1 MPETASASA
10 PFACSVPTRHA
21 MNRKHASLIGWGH
34 YAPENVVTNA
44 DLEKIV
50 DTSDEWIKSR
60 SGIERRHFVSEDQAT
75 SDLSIEAG
83 RRALEM
89 SGVAPED
96 VDLVIVATSS
106 PDYLTPPVS
115 SQVQHGLGCVNAGA
129 FAMMVGCTG
138 FVYGLVTADQFIQ
151 TGAYKTILV
160 VGAEVISKN
169 LDMTDRTT
177 CVLFGDGAGA
187 VVLQAT
193 DAPCGVRSFELGS
206 DGSQAEALIAPCP
219 GTRNPVSQYAID
231 NRTHYLRMDGRA
243 VFKFATRTMT
253 ESLQRVMGK
262 AGVGVDDVDLFIPHQ
277 ANARIIEYA
286 AKTLA
291 LPPEKVVMNVA
302 DYGNTSAATIPIAL
316 SEALTAGRAEAG
328 DTLALVGF
336 GAGLTWAACLF
347 DLGPLVGTAEAAHEA
362 TEAASGDGAPV
373 DSVIDDRGVVDG
385 LIA

>member
-1 MPETASASA
+1 MSRIHS
-10 PFACSVPTRHA
+10 
-21 MNRKHASLIGWGH
+21 SLVGWGH
-34 YAPENVVTNA
+34 YAPENVVTNE
-44 DLEKIV
+44 DLAQIV
-50 DTSDEWIKSR
+50 ETTDEWIRSR

-75 SDLSIEAG
+75 SDLCVEAG
-83 RRALEM
+83 RMALDRAGLT
-89 SGVAPED
+89 GED
-96 VDLVIVATSS
+96 VDLVLVATSS

-115 SQVQHGLGCVNAGA
+115 SQVQDRLGCTRAGA
-129 FAMMVGCTG
+129 MTLMVGCTG

-151 TGAYKTILV
+151 TGAFKTILV
-160 VGAEVISKN
+160 IGAEVISKN

-193 DAPCGVRSFELGS
+193 DRPCGVRAFELGS

-219 GTRNPVSQYAID
+219 GTRNPVSQEAVD

-243 VFKFATRTMT
+243 VFKFATRTMG
-253 ESLQRVMGK
+253 ESLQRVMAK
-262 AGVGVDDVDLFIPHQ
+262 AGVGVEDIDLFIPHQ

-286 AKTLA
+286 AQHFG

-316 SEALTAGRAEAG
+316 SETLEAGRAKAC
-328 DTLALVGF
+328 DMLAFVGF

-347 DLGPLVGTAEAAHEA
+347 DLGPLAVEPRGAEADARHETA
-362 TEAASGDGAPV
+362 DTVITEA
-373 DSVIDDRGVVDG
+373 GVVEG
-385 LIA
+385 LLA